1 MKVFSGTEFLSKI
14 GKTGLYLCGCKDTG
28 IMERK
33 HSNKLEIWAGNLVI
47 GLGKLALAAYFV
59 TMYIRCLAI

>member
-1 MKVFSGTEFLSKI
+1 MKVFSRTELLSRT

-33 HSNKLEIWAGNLVI
+33 HTNKLEIGAGNLVI

>member
-1 MKVFSGTEFLSKI
+1 MKVFSETKLLSRT
-14 GKTGLYLCGCKDTG
+14 GKKGLYLCRCKDTG

-33 HSNKLEIWAGNLVI
+33 HTNKLEIGAGNLVI

-59 TMYIRCLAI
+59 TMYIRWLAI